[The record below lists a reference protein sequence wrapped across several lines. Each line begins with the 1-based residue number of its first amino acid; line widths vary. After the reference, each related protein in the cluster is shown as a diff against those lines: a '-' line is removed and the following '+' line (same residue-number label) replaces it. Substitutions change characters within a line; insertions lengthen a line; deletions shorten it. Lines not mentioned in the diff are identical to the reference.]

1 MTKTEMLMQERDD
14 LRTKISSAHESGGS
28 SEREASD
35 LKMME
40 QELIALEQRIGRADT
55 AKSESSGSTKPASKT
70 EKREQKLDDALRD
83 SFPGSDPVSTIEPA
97 PTPPQDKAAK
107 AAKR

>member
-1 MTKTEMLMQERDD
+1 MTKIEMLMQERDD
-14 LRTKISSAHESGGS
+14 LQAKITSARESRGS

-40 QELIALEQRIGRADT
+40 QELLALEQRIGRSDT
-55 AKSESSGSTKPASKT
+55 VKSKNTGEPTSKT
-70 EKREQKLDDALRD
+70 EQMEEKLDDALRD

-97 PTPPQDKAAK
+97 PAPPQGKAAK
-107 AAKR
+107 AANH

>member
-14 LRTKISSAHESGGS
+14 LQAKIASARESRGS

-40 QELIALEQRIGRADT
+40 QELLALEQRIGRTDT
-55 AKSESSGSTKPASKT
+55 AKPESSGSSKLASKT
-70 EKREQKLDDALRD
+70 EKMEKKLDDALRD

-97 PTPPQDKAAK
+97 PSPPQDKAK
-107 AAKR
+107 AANR